1 VARSIRFTND
11 TCWSG
16 SRAGGDRSSSS
27 ASCVPLRALRS
38 VATER
43 YGKTD
48 LRLVGTAIT
57 FTDVRAGRPAA
68 TGVGRFVS
76 QTTAAGS

>member
-1 VARSIRFTND
+1 MARSIRVTND
-11 TCWSG
+11 MCWSG
-16 SRAGGDRSSSS
+16 YGPGGDRGSSS

-38 VATER
+38 VPTER

-48 LRLVGTAIT
+48 HRLVGTAIT